1 MDFRRLTLSRW
12 LYNGKNNINP
22 SIKYSLLAGNIVGFA
37 ALGAVGLTATALGAT
52 YGASRSNPDWE
63 EWLVHN
69 NLKNTLGSDE
79 QRKGMAAIK
88 NCEYSEAG
96 YYAGKHSHLYI
107 CGGPVV
113 QYQKTDRGTA
123 TILLWHEMRVVK
135 TAVENESIP
144 TIRPKLPHAI
154 AQPDTSFRSI
164 AQSENREKQLTRCD
178 GAYSDDSE
186 DEDAPMLSGGR
197 GR

>member
-1 MDFRRLTLSRW
+1 MVYQRLMLNRW

-22 SIKYSLLAGNIVGFA
+22 SIKYGLLAGNIVGFA

-69 NLKNTLGSDE
+69 NLKNTLSIEE
-79 QRKGMAAIK
+79 QRKGMASIK
-88 NCEYSEAG
+88 HCEYSEAG
-96 YYAGKHSHLYI
+96 YYAGKHPHLYV

-113 QYQKTDRGTA
+113 QYQKTDDGTA
-123 TILLWHEMRVVK
+123 TMLLWHEMRVGK
-135 TAVENESIP
+135 TAVENDSIV
-144 TIRPKLPHAI
+144 TIRPKLAPMTAQPDPSFHAI
-154 AQPDTSFRSI
+154 AQN
-164 AQSENREKQLTRCD
+164 EGREKQLIRHD